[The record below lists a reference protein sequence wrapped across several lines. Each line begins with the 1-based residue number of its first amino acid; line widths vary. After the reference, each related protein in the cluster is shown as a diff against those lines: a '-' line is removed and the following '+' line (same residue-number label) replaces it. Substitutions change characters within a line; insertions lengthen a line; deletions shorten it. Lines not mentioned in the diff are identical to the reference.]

1 MTASIKSLLTRS
13 NATDLLKQLIKF
25 TFQLLILLLPTQL
38 AFHFWPN
45 WAYVYGFRIDYF
57 SPALYLTDILMILLF
72 VLWMVQ
78 YLYKRT
84 RKKGGTT
91 RKCVYLLPTILLVIF
106 VGINIYFAKSS
117 WVAIYKWIKVAEFI
131 LLGLFVARIKEFEF
145 NGWIAKPLSFS
156 LIAVSVI
163 AFIQFNIQQTIGGPL
178 ILLGE
183 RSFTA
188 STPGIATF
196 TLFGRELLR
205 PYSVFPHP
213 NAMAGFLGIG
223 FFLLLFGLNKKTKT
237 LFYYRLSLVIT
248 FLTLIL
254 SISHG
259 AWISFVFVGLAL
271 VFVKTNKNIF
281 RRLYILTIVAVIAT
295 SLFLPTVSDRLMSS
309 FDYGEVVNHRLHL
322 TKISG
327 SLIAENPI
335 IGVGEGNY
343 ILGLIENVDF
353 PKLSWWLQPVHNIF
367 LLTFSE
373 VGFIGLGIFV
383 LLLLVVVNKTI
394 LRKKKILLAA
404 FMFVVLTGFL
414 DHYWITLQQTQT
426 LFVVLMG
433 LMFRKDV

>member
-13 NATDLLKQLIKF
+13 NTTDLLEQLIKL

-57 SPALYLTDILMILLF
+57 SPTLYLTDILMILLF

-84 RKKGGTT
+84 RNKGGTT
-91 RKCVYLLPTILLVIF
+91 GKCAYLLPTILLVIF

-117 WVAIYKWIKVAEFI
+117 SVAIYKWIKVAEFI

-237 LFYYRLSLVIT
+237 LFYYQLSLVIT

-259 AWISFVFVGLAL
+259 AWISFALVGLGL

-295 SLFLPTVSDRLMSS
+295 SLFLPTVSDRLISS
-309 FDYGEVVNHRLHL
+309 FDFGEVVNHRLHL
-322 TKISG
+322 TKVSG

-383 LLLLVVVNKTI
+383 LLLLVVVNKAI

-426 LFVVLMG
+426 LFVVLIG